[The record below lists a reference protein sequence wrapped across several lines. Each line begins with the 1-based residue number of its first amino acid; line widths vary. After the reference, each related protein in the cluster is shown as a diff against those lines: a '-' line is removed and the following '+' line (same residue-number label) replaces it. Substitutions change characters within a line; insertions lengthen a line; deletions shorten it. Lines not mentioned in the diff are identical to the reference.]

1 MKAYKQAMPED
12 GNIKGAVHED
22 IHLLLAASIDAV
34 AESRDT
40 LGMRERRDQ
49 KAQVKVP
56 ATMRFDADVLA
67 ALIQAS
73 GRGWQ
78 TRVNE
83 ALRESLRLNI
93 PR

>member
-1 MKAYKQAMPED
+1 MKAYKPAMPEE
-12 GNIKGAVHED
+12 GNIQGGDHED
-22 IHLLLAASIDAV
+22 IHPLLAAYLDDV

-40 LGMRERRDQ
+40 LVISERRDQ
-49 KAQVKVP
+49 KAKVKVP

-83 ALRESLRLNI
+83 ALRESLRLNN

>member
-1 MKAYKQAMPED
+1 MKAYKPAMPGE
-12 GNIKGAVHED
+12 GNNKGGINED
-22 IHLLLAASIDAV
+22 IHLLLAASLDAV
-34 AESRDT
+34 AESRDI
-40 LGMRERRDQ
+40 LGISERRDQ

-67 ALIQAS
+67 ALIKAS

-83 ALRESLRLNI
+83 ALRESLRLNN